1 MREFRIEEHRRP
13 PSIRAVPLLMFA
25 PTAGAALPEQTPN
38 EMFPHLWGW
47 MQTLCIW
54 LLDLLRW
61 LHVLI
66 GNWGVAIIVLSV
78 LVRLALYPFARRAL
92 LSQKRYNEAYE
103 RLKPELQ
110 QIKRDYRGGEQ
121 SERILAL
128 YKSHELSPIAGVK
141 PLLIVMLQLPIFIA
155 LFQILE
161 HAAELK
167 NAPFLWIGDLS
178 RPDQIGHLGFSIPWM
193 GNLLSVLPIVLAI
206 TVVLAGVVVPGDQK
220 GTPAHRKRVWGSTIM
235 ALAFLVIF
243 YPFPAGLMIYWITN
257 NILQFAQQLIASRSP
272 APVPAG

>member
-1 MREFRIEEHRRP
+1 
-13 PSIRAVPLLMFA
+13 MFG
-25 PTAGAALPEQTPN
+25 PIAGAALPKQAPN

-47 MQTLCIW
+47 MQALCIW

-61 LHVLI
+61 LHGLV
-66 GNWGVAIIVLSV
+66 GNWGVAIVVLSV

-110 QIKRDYRGGEQ
+110 QIKRDYKGGEQ

-128 YKSHELSPIAGVK
+128 YKSHELSPVAGVK

-161 HAAELK
+161 HATELK
-167 NAPFLWIGDLS
+167 DASFLWIADLS
-178 RPDQIGHLGFSIPWM
+178 RPDQIGYFGFSIPWM
-193 GNLLSVLPIVLAI
+193 GNQLSALPIVLAI

-220 GTPAHRKRVWGSTIM
+220 GTPAHRKRVWGSAIM
-235 ALAFLVIF
+235 AFAFLVIF
-243 YPFPAGLMIYWITN
+243 YPFPAGLMVYWITN
-257 NILQFAQQLIASRSP
+257 NILQFVQQLVAGHSFSR
-272 APVPAG
+272 AAAG